1 MPETTRPTPRHG
13 ATTHPTHDV
22 DLSSAARLEL
32 GLAALESGNV
42 PAAVAALSAIPAA
55 DWAAILYRFPT
66 LPAWIAAEVN
76 R

>member
-1 MPETTRPTPRHG
+1 MPETTHHAPNHG
-13 ATTHPTHDV
+13 AAARYPHDV

-32 GLAALESGNV
+32 GLSALEIGDV

-55 DWAAILYRFPT
+55 DWAAIVHRFPT

>member
-1 MPETTRPTPRHG
+1 MPETTRHAPHHG
-13 ATTHPTHDV
+13 ATAPPTHDV

-32 GLAALESGNV
+32 GLSALEAGNV

-55 DWAAILYRFPT
+55 DWAAIVHRFPT